1 MAIGANVRQ
10 GNFSVVACFDDES
23 VRLCFA
29 FDFGNRSYSLQS
41 FLDLNTRLK
50 KQILAEGLKRTSKV
64 RPLKLNGFGCNKISL
79 LINRMK
85 EEMVK

>member
-29 FDFGNRSYSLQS
+29 FDFGNTSYSLQS
-41 FLDLNTRLK
+41 FLDLNTRLE
-50 KQILAEGLKRTSKV
+50 KQTLAEGLKDAQSKT
-64 RPLKLNGFGCNKISL
+64 LEIEWIWLQ
-79 LINRMK
+79 
-85 EEMVK
+85 